1 MSNEI
6 KVRVSYDKTDCSKIT
21 SLLHELDKAKE
32 VAQQTVAHNTPLIEA
47 SGEALYNA
55 ICEQLEP
62 ITSAMHELAKRRN
75 VSLICIGAQY
85 EDVSGYQY
93 FTVQVNL
100 FKEVAV
106 KFHNEYKFSFSGR
119 GWDFDN
125 FEVVKHH
132 CIDRINSNVLLNWNQ
147 HQIIDKLMQC
157 LENEIQKD
165 IDVQSKKTVLSN
177 AILKQFGGE

>member
-6 KVRVSYDKTDCSKIT
+6 KVKVSYEKADCSKIT
-21 SLLHELDKAKE
+21 SLLHELDKAKA
-32 VAQQTVAHNTPLIEA
+32 VTQQTIAHNTPLIEA

-62 ITSAMHELAKRRN
+62 ITSAMHELAKRRK
-75 VSLICIGAQY
+75 VSIICIGAQY

-100 FKEVAV
+100 FKEVTV

-132 CIDRINSNVLLNWNQ
+132 CIDTIHSNVLLNWNQ
-147 HQIIDKLMQC
+147 HKIIDKLMQC

-165 IDVQSKKTVLSN
+165 IDEQTKKTALSN
-177 AILKQFGGE
+177 ATLKQFGGE

>member
-6 KVRVSYDKTDCSKIT
+6 KVKVSYEKADCSKIT

-32 VAQQTVAHNTPLIEA
+32 VTQQTIAHNTPLIEA

-62 ITSAMHELAKRRN
+62 ITSAMHELAKRKN
-75 VSLICIGAQY
+75 VSIICIGAQY

-100 FKEVAV
+100 FKEVTV
-106 KFHNEYKFSFSGR
+106 KFHNEYKFSFSER

-125 FEVVKHH
+125 FEVVKYH
-132 CIDRINSNVLLNWNQ
+132 CIDNIHSNVLLNWNQ
-147 HQIIDKLMQC
+147 HQIINKLMQC

-165 IDVQSKKTVLSN
+165 IDSQIKKTALSN
-177 AILKQFGGE
+177 ATLKQFGGE

>member
-6 KVRVSYDKTDCSKIT
+6 KVKVSYEKADCSKIT

-32 VAQQTVAHNTPLIEA
+32 VTQQTIAHNTPLIEA

-75 VSLICIGAQY
+75 VSIICIGAQY

-125 FEVVKHH
+125 FAVVKHH
-132 CIDRINSNVLLNWNQ
+132 CIDTIHSNVLLNWNQ
-147 HQIIDKLMQC
+147 HKIIDKLMQC

-165 IDVQSKKTVLSN
+165 IDQQTKKTVLSN
-177 AILKQFGGE
+177 ATLKQFGGE

>member
-6 KVRVSYDKTDCSKIT
+6 KVKVSYDKADCSKIT

-32 VAQQTVAHNTPLIEA
+32 VTQQTIAHNTPLIEA
-47 SGEALYNA
+47 SGKALYNA
-55 ICEQLEP
+55 IYEQLEP

-75 VSLICIGAQY
+75 TSLICIGAQY

-100 FKEVAV
+100 FKEVTI

-119 GWDFDN
+119 GWDFGN
-125 FEVVKHH
+125 FEIVKRH
-132 CIDRINSNVLLNWNQ
+132 CIDKINSNVLLNWNQ
-147 HQIIDKLMQC
+147 HRIIDKLIEC
-157 LENEIQKD
+157 LEQQIQND
-165 IDVQSKKTVLSN
+165 IDGQSKKTALSN